1 MFSMLQV
8 YRLVFLSM
16 AESAPLHTGKHKLV
30 SKFSDVT
37 KVSAKDSKIKKLEV
51 VGTEASYK
59 LTERT
64 GNLFSCPDS
73 ESLAHC
79 ISADVR
85 MGKGIAVS
93 FKTKF
98 GGVDELKSQGQ
109 KPGGVAILR
118 RGNRHIYYLVTK
130 EKYFHKPTYP
140 SLQSSLQAMKGHCVS
155 HGVTSLSMPMIG
167 CGLDGLEWP
176 KVRNIIE
183 EVFQDTDIN
192 ITVYSL
198 PRARWKKT

>member
-1 MFSMLQV
+1 
-8 YRLVFLSM
+8 M

-30 SKFSDVT
+30 SKFSDAT
-37 KVSAKDSKIKKLEV
+37 KVSAKDSKIKKLQV
-51 VGTEASYK
+51 VGSEASCK
-59 LTERT
+59 VTERT

-130 EKYFHKPTYP
+130 EKYFNKPTYP

-155 HGVTSLSMPMIG
+155 HGVTSLSMPTIG

-198 PRARWKKT
+198 PRARCKKT